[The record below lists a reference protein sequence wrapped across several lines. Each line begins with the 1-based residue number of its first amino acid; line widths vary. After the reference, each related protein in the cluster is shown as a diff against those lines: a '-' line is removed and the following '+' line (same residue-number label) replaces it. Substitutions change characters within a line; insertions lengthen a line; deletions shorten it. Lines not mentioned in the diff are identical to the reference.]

1 MAVLAMQKIGILTFK
16 KDADVVLE
24 VLQESGDFQPVRQGE
39 GSEDMIHAVETKLA
53 NLKFVIDFLSSY
65 SEAPKNFREKM
76 LGERVEAHESKALA
90 LAEED
95 FSDLISET
103 EQCEAER
110 NRIATARIKNR
121 EMRTTLENWKELHF
135 SLSDA
140 ERSKS
145 TRVFVGSL
153 EEKDF
158 LDFEA
163 EISQN
168 DLLEVRKIST
178 TEKHLYFVLIA
189 HISVSDFAEEILK
202 RFHFSSANLE
212 IFQKNVAE
220 QLDALGSDLQKLDV
234 DEDHLSKKAQKLSAQ
249 LPSAKLAYDGLL
261 WKRDRRVA
269 ESGAETTKETIVFF
283 GFAPKNKL
291 RSLRRRLSAK
301 SKTVEVFLEETE
313 DVHPVALENSKITRP
328 FEIIT
333 NFFGTP
339 RTDEIDPTPFLAP
352 FYFLFFGFCLTDAGY
367 GLLLVLATLFALRV
381 LPLGRDARQ
390 MTLLLLGGGIST
402 TIMGVLFGG
411 YLGLTTE
418 QIPFLVNPET
428 GKFYGQMFDAINEL
442 VPRVMIFAYG
452 LGVAHLLLGVI
463 LGGVSHFRRGQK
475 STAILGNGAV
485 FVTVLLGI
493 FVALSPQSLSF
504 ALPIFGILAVLMLW
518 GFGPSD
524 SSFFVRPLLGIFGL
538 LNEAISWLSNV
549 LSYSRLFSLGLAT
562 GIIALAFNSIAV
574 TLGGML
580 PLVIGIPVAILIILF
595 GHTLNIGLNLLGAF
609 VHSARLQF
617 VEFFGK
623 FLEGGGTAFS
633 PLSRKSKYV
642 FDPLRS

>member
-39 GSEDMIHAVETKLA
+39 GAEEMIHAVETKLA

-110 NRIATARIKNR
+110 NRITTARIKNR

-145 TRVFVGSL
+145 TKVFVGSL

-220 QLDALGSDLQKLDV
+220 QLDALEGDLQKLDV

-291 RSLRRRLSAK
+291 STLRRRLSAK

-411 YLGLTTE
+411 YLGLTAE

-493 FVALSPQSLSF
+493 FVALSPQALSF
-504 ALPIFGILAVLMLW
+504 ALPIFGTLAVLMLW

-633 PLSRKSKYV
+633 PLS
-642 FDPLRS
+642 